1 MRVKL
6 QGDPDG
12 LFEGPATLKAET
24 MRPHAHGLDFGPSL
38 VNTNVT
44 AHLSTKRN
52 RQVHSLGQ
60 HISHILTD
68 LIVSLQDTNKHDINP
83 QNAKESLQLARGYLT
98 RPYLDWTGDMCG
110 DFKNQAVYVG
120 FLSAQTERILDS
132 SSRDGAGVC
141 CVGMFL
147 STQLH
152 EQANT
157 QAFSKWLDLMT
168 LLHSDGHDKWYMTL
182 LSNAANNIF
191 KAFQTDCDKAER
203 LATARVNQGCSPK
216 QLCREQEAEL
226 LKANP
231 DMSGFIGLYIDRF
244 HAHGATKHFSRTIS
258 SLSPAILWI
267 SMLRRRSASLQHG
280 DRWTLMTYVRC
291 TDTPHVSSPS

>member
-1 MRVKL
+1 MQAQAVATAQPGAAAVLGARV
-6 QGDPDG
+6 
-12 LFEGPATLKAET
+12 PAKC
-24 MRPHAHGLDFGPSL
+24 
-38 VNTNVT
+38 
-44 AHLSTKRN
+44 AHLDAALTGSDVDSRKGTGNITATAGLNGDSKRLN
-52 RQVHSLGQ
+52 KIQFQQPPVDSCTLLHQ
-60 HISHILTD
+60 HHFK
-68 LIVSLQDTNKHDINP
+68 DTNKHDINP
-83 QNAKESLQLARGYLT
+83 QVFPAVHIIDNTSELLVVLFHSEMGHAAYVNAKESLQLARGYLT

-168 LLHSDGHDKWYMTL
+168 LLHSD
-182 LSNAANNIF
+182 ANNIF

-244 HAHGATKHFSRTIS
+244 HAHGTITAAATVC
-258 SLSPAILWI
+258 LGALAYLPG
-267 SMLRRRSASLQHG
+267 G
-280 DRWTLMTYVRC
+280 DW
-291 TDTPHVSSPS
+291 